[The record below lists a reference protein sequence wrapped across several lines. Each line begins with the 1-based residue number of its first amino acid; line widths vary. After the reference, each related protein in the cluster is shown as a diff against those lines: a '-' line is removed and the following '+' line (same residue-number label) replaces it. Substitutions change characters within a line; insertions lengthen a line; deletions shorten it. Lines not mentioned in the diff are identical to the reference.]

1 MWRLVVLSS
10 RRLVV
15 LSVFRLVLSQFTPN
29 SNWTKSA
36 IESAHPSYYGDD
48 VKHGVNYSFGIK
60 SMRFYIARCKIN
72 SSPPQEIQFKMP
84 DMLIMN
90 KSLASGAQNIDFII
104 PPSTKKI
111 AIYIQDTAAGS
122 DTRIPLSRFKSRQ
135 YTSTGKS
142 LLNEFGPWAHTFDEE
157 LHSLQITFAGIT
169 KPMSN
174 FMNAS
179 GGDIKDATTNSMLQR
194 WVMTNQNN
202 DSDFNSEKYHD
213 WLSMGPYYLFDFS
226 RDANNTGTYLQ
237 VKINYANSQL
247 PNKGTSRTDTS
258 KSDINVY
265 VCSLYERNVGL
276 KYSQYGSV
284 IAAQTEMA

>member
-1 MWRLVVLSS
+1 
-10 RRLVV
+10 
-15 LSVFRLVLSQFTPN
+15 
-29 SNWTKSA
+29 
-36 IESAHPSYYGDD
+36 
-48 VKHGVNYSFGIK
+48 
-60 SMRFYIARCKIN
+60 
-72 SSPPQEIQFKMP
+72 MP

-122 DTRIPLSRFKSRQ
+122 DSRLPLSRFKARQ
-135 YTSTGKS
+135 YTRNSKAI
-142 LLNEFGPWAHTFDEE
+142 LNQYGPWAHTFDEE
-157 LHSLQITFAGIT
+157 LRSLQITFAGIT

-237 VKINYANSQL
+237 VKINYASNEL
-247 PNKGTSRTDTS
+247 PNKGINRTDTT